1 MAYCAVLNSASSP
14 VAWGDRKYAP
24 DAEVT
29 VCPCSHPHPSGCSPH
44 SVAGPGWHGQEA
56 AAAGAPH
63 WQSAHNVR
71 ASLEASSLGSK
82 LGPHRHQGLPDGHD
96 AAVGH
101 GDRLD
106 PVEAPDHVEGV
117 LQRELA
123 AVEDLKERMND

>member
-63 WQSAHNVR
+63 WQSAHNVIGRWKLHLSGPSWALTVTRVCPTDMTPLLVTGTDWTPLRLQITLR
-71 ASLEASSLGSK
+71 ASSSAN
-82 LGPHRHQGLPDGHD
+82 LPLL
-96 AAVGH
+96 
-101 GDRLD
+101 RT
-106 PVEAPDHVEGV
+106 
-117 LQRELA
+117 
-123 AVEDLKERMND
+123 